1 MVSLTEVQIS
11 NLSKF
16 INERIAQDSRV
27 YKKYVL
33 NDFSLMDYGDHVQI
47 TFMIHNPYNKGDEKQ
62 VWLRFEPHIIKEHPD
77 LELQCSDYNFKC
89 MSYFNNVITITE
101 KSESEKLLG
110 KL

>member
-1 MVSLTEVQIS
+1 MVSLTKVQIS

-16 INERIAQDSRV
+16 INERINQDSRV

-33 NDFSLMDYGDHVQI
+33 NHFSLMDYGDHVQI
-47 TFMIHNPYNKGDEKQ
+47 TFMIYNPYNMGDEKQ
-62 VWLRFEPHIIKEHPD
+62 IWLRFESHIIKEHPD
-77 LELQCSDYNFKC
+77 LDLQCSDYNFKF
-89 MSYFNNVITITE
+89 MSFFNNVITITE